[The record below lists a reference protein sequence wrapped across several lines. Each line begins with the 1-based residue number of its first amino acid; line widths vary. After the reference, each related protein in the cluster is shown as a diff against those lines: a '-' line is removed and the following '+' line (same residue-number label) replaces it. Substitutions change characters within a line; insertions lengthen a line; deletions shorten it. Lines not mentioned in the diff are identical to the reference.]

1 MKPLLAAGLV
11 ALTIALAGCGGGDPS
26 TTGSTAAG
34 SSPAGSA
41 TATSTSAPAPS
52 SPSETVTITM
62 TASPQTGSPSTAPGG
77 APATPTPP
85 APATA
90 TPTSSSGGP
99 FTLARALAAVRDGV
113 QEHGYVR
120 EASFVSHDGSVYCQ
134 IASSEG
140 GGVCELT
147 DGAGI
152 EAPGVCAAGDGR
164 SQVGR
169 IEVDERGRVV
179 PVCNSDTIVSVDPA
193 TLPRLQEGRVAQVKG
208 APWSCLDTARGITCV
223 DPQGRRAFRLGRS
236 GYAVARR

>member
-11 ALTIALAGCGGGDPS
+11 ALTIVLAGCGGGDPS

-34 SSPAGSA
+34 SSPASS
-41 TATSTSAPAPS
+41 ATSTSAPAPS
-52 SPSETVTITM
+52 SPSETVTV

-77 APATPTPP
+77 APTTPTPP

-99 FTLARALAAVRDGV
+99 FTLARALAAVRDGA

-140 GGVCELT
+140 GGVCELA

-208 APWSCLDTARGITCV
+208 AWSCLDTARGITCV